1 MEISPALQDS
11 SSLYCVRNISQMEGS
26 MWQYVGSMWQYVGS
40 MWLPGPAVADW
51 ESH

>member
-11 SSLYCVRNISQMEGS
+11 SSLYCVRNSSQME
-26 MWQYVGSMWQYVGS
+26 GSMWQYVGS